1 MQITS
6 SFICILVP
14 NIVVRKYYVPFLI
27 FFAAMAF
34 LASGASLAI
43 AQVANDSLVRKIK
56 TIKNP
61 DSALA
66 YADAQ
71 INLAKQNNDR
81 SLEGRALYGKSY
93 RVYMNGDELGALDL
107 ARKAH
112 KLVTPRDSFV
122 YIKSA
127 TMMAYMLGR
136 HNAELDALKIAF
148 GALKVAEANRW
159 KRLGADCHIC
169 IADIYRS
176 MDRPSQ
182 ALNHAQ
188 QAAVDMKLSKDTSMY
203 IIALSTLSNIYS
215 QRTFQTKYNINKS
228 VEYMEVILKKPYADK
243 LTTFERARYLSNLGR
258 LYEMQKRFDKAS
270 IVLLEAIDICERE
283 NYPAIAKHALNEM
296 ATLRNDQGRYQESIA
311 FSKRGLALQ
320 TDEQTSRLMQRNIYN
335 RLSDSYEG
343 LKNYKEA
350 LKYYKLYRDISDTI
364 TSLGLTNAATELN
377 EKYKLDKRLLLE
389 EAKSKLAR
397 QQRNFSVI
405 IVFIV
410 VIGFVIV
417 YRWYYFKRQRE
428 AKLLAKEHKQLARLD
443 AMKTSFF
450 ANISHELRTPLTLIM
465 GPLDVLVNQQIL
477 SEEKRRMHLETV
489 WRNSKKLLGM
499 VNELLDLGKIEAGN
513 LPIRL
518 QKVQLLP
525 FVRMLYQGF
534 ASAAEHRQI
543 RYSIICSIDRDMM
556 VEIDREK
563 LEKIINNLISNAVKF
578 TPANGSIYVNAVAKA
593 GQFEF
598 TVANTGTGIHPD
610 DLKNIFDRYYQGN
623 KVTVE
628 GGTGIGLAISR
639 EFTELLGG
647 KIEIDNEWGKGVVFK
662 VNLPLKVVDEM
673 PKQDDAGISEIEE
686 DDLPVVQGQFT
697 VMVVEDHSEMAH
709 YIAAI
714 LKPNYQ
720 VVTVN
725 NGVEALAKLE
735 GMTRK
740 PDLIIS
746 DVMMPLMD
754 GFLLLEHLKKHDEYH
769 RIPVIMLTALADSP
783 NKLKALTIG
792 VDDYITKP
800 FLSSELLA
808 RVTNL
813 LGNVLS
819 RTAQPVIADDDEADE
834 DQETATSPADLAWL
848 NQVEQ
853 LIRKQ
858 VGKADL
864 NIAMLSYDLNISE
877 RQLNR
882 RIKAITGLTPNKYI
896 RVIRLQIAREA
907 IDSGKYRTVAEISY
921 AAGFETPAYFSK
933 LFKVHYGRDV
943 NDML

>member
-1 MQITS
+1 MATLAIGGS
-6 SFICILVP
+6 C
-14 NIVVRKYYVPFLI
+14 
-27 FFAAMAF
+27 AMA
-34 LASGASLAI
+34 
-43 AQVANDSLVRKIK
+43 QVPSDSLVKK
-56 TIKNP
+56 VKSIKNP

-71 INLAKQNNDR
+71 ISLAKRNKDR
-81 SLEGRALYGKSY
+81 SLEGRALYAKSY
-93 RVYMNGDELGALDL
+93 RLYMNGDELGALNL
-107 ARKAH
+107 ARNAH

-136 HNAELDALKIAF
+136 HSGELDALKIAF
-148 GALKVAEANRW
+148 DALKVAEAHKW

-182 ALNHAQ
+182 ALTHAQ
-188 QAAVDMKLSKDTSMY
+188 QVAVDMKFSKDTSMY

-215 QRTFQTKYNINKS
+215 QRNFQTKYNIIKA
-228 VEYMEVILKKPYADK
+228 VEYMEQILTKPYAAK

-270 IVLLEAIDICERE
+270 IVLLEAVDICERE
-283 NYPAIAKHALNEM
+283 KYPAIAKHALNEM

-311 FSKRGLALQ
+311 FSKRALAIQ
-320 TDEQTSRLMQRNIYN
+320 SDEQTSRLMQRNIYN

-343 LKNYKEA
+343 LGDYKEA
-350 LKYYKLYRDISDTI
+350 LKYYRRYRDLSDTI

-405 IVFIV
+405 IVFII
-410 VIGFVIV
+410 VIGFIV
-417 YRWYYFKRQRE
+417 LYRWYYLKRQRE
-428 AKLLAKEHKQLARLD
+428 AKLLVKEHKQLAKLD

-477 SEEKRRMHLETV
+477 SEEKRRMHLDTV

-518 QKVQLLP
+518 QKVNLLP
-525 FVRMLYQGF
+525 FVRMLCQGF
-534 ASAAEHRQI
+534 SSAAEHRQI
-543 RYSIICSIDRDMM
+543 RYSIICCIVKEMV

-578 TPANGSIYVNAVAKA
+578 TPANGSIYVNAIAKA
-593 GQFEF
+593 SQFEF
-598 TVANTGTGIHPD
+598 TVSNTGTGIHPD
-610 DLKNIFDRYYQGN
+610 DLKHIFDRYYQGN
-623 KVTVE
+623 KVTAE

-639 EFTELLGG
+639 EYAELLGG

-662 VNLPLKVVDEM
+662 LNLPLNIVNELPEQEGAGALEDE
-673 PKQDDAGISEIEE
+673 EE
-686 DDLPVVQGQFT
+686 SLPAVGGQFT

-709 YIAAI
+709 YIATI
-714 LKPNYQ
+714 LKSNYQ

-725 NGVEALAKLE
+725 NGVEAL
-735 GMTRK
+735 TRLDEMPHK

-769 RIPVIMLTALADSP
+769 RIPVIMLTALSDSP

-800 FLSSELLA
+800 FLSNELMA
-808 RVTNL
+808 RVANL
-813 LGNVLS
+813 LGNVQS
-819 RTAQPVIADDDEADE
+819 RKLEAVITNGDEADDDDSR
-834 DQETATSPADLAWL
+834 DLTTSPADLAWL

-858 VGKADL
+858 VGKTDL
-864 NIAMLSYDLNISE
+864 NIAMLSYDLNLSE

-907 IDSGKYRTVAEISY
+907 IDSGKHRTVAEISY

-933 LFKVHYGRDV
+933 LFKAHYGRDV
-943 NDML
+943 NELL